1 MITEKIAKFIFEISP
16 DQIPEESFILAR
28 SAVMDFVGV
37 TLLGSREKTGEI
49 IMDYVKKIQGVP
61 STGVIGGGFKAPVQF
76 AALANGTMGHSL
88 DYDDLSFV
96 YNAHPTVTLAPVILA
111 LGESLGL
118 TGKEVLAG
126 YVVAFEVGSCISSPV
141 VNSHY
146 QQGFHSTGIVG
157 VMGATAAA
165 SRLLKLNVQ
174 QIRMAFGIASSMAS
188 GLRINFGTMTKP
200 FHAGNA
206 AANGVIAALL
216 AKEGFTANESA
227 IEAKTGYARVLGCN
241 SEIDWNKASANLGKS
256 FVLAGSAVGFKP
268 YPSCGGTLGV
278 LDTAIYLRNKYKIDF
293 SLIESITLGVGP
305 FENGSLIHNPTQGL
319 EGKFS
324 MEYCT
329 CRALIDGI
337 VNLAD
342 FTDERVNQPE
352 IKSLIKRTKCVEKY
366 PMATMGA
373 GASGMNPQSVTIR
386 MKNGKEYFRE
396 TPMEGGMPVSPMNK
410 EQFEGKYRDC
420 ASAVLNPEEIEESLG
435 LLNKFEKLN
444 NLNRFMKI
452 VSKT

>member
-1 MITEKIAKFIFEISP
+1 
-16 DQIPEESFILAR
+16 
-28 SAVMDFVGV
+28 
-37 TLLGSREKTGEI
+37 
-49 IMDYVKKIQGVP
+49 
-61 STGVIGGGFKAPVQF
+61 
-76 AALANGTMGHSL
+76 
-88 DYDDLSFV
+88 
-96 YNAHPTVTLAPVILA
+96 
-111 LGESLGL
+111 
-118 TGKEVLAG
+118 
-126 YVVAFEVGSCISSPV
+126 
-141 VNSHY
+141 
-146 QQGFHSTGIVG
+146 
-157 VMGATAAA
+157 
-165 SRLLKLNVQ
+165 
-174 QIRMAFGIASSMAS
+174 MAFGIASSMAS

-278 LDTAIYLRNKYKIDF
+278 LDSAIYLRNKYKIDF
-293 SLIESITLGVGP
+293 SLVESITLGVGP

-329 CRALIDGI
+329 CRALLDGI

-352 IKSLIKRTKCVEKY
+352 IRSLIKRTKCVEKY

-420 ASAVLNPEEIEESLG
+420 ASAVLNPDEIEESLG